1 MKALKAVLVWGWSP
15 ILITAVAVAYIYE
28 WPVEWQIEIIV
39 SLLIIILVIGLVVMT
54 VRAREQQQELKA
66 QKLKQLAGYF
76 NQRFMGNSSLS
87 IFSIINSLFRVD
99 NPQIW
104 DWARACD
111 MAQRIYNTWGSNF
124 IVRLESDT
132 RTGRFNSYLRQYL
145 NELWQL
151 NNHYY
156 EFIEQFCDIAQR
168 IEIPQETREQYRRFV
183 LEYNTFVG
191 DFQGN
196 IAELKK
202 TARTEIEPPSV
213 KPAKEL
219 STVPLTDA
227 GLKDKEEK
235 PSTPA
240 DNRGYYLQ

>member
-1 MKALKAVLVWGWSP
+1 MLKGLKAILVWGWSP
-15 ILITAVAVAYIYE
+15 IVITAVAVAYIYE

-39 SLLIIILVIGLVVMT
+39 SLLIVILIIGLVVMI
-54 VRAREQQQELKA
+54 VRAREQQQELKS

-87 IFSIINSLFRVD
+87 IFTIINSLFKVD

-111 MAQRIYNTWGSNF
+111 MAQRVFNTWCTNF
-124 IVRLESDT
+124 VIRLESDN
-132 RTGRFNSYLRQYL
+132 RTGKFNEYLRQYL
-145 NELWQL
+145 NELWQV

-156 EFIEQFCDIAQR
+156 EFIEQFCEIAQK
-168 IEIPQETREQYRRFV
+168 IEIPQETREQYNRFIV
-183 LEYNTFVG
+183 EYNTFVG
-191 DFQGN
+191 NFQEN
-196 IAELKK
+196 IAELKR

-213 KPAKEL
+213 KLAKEL
-219 STVPLTDA
+219 PVVVQSAAVKAETRTSP
-227 GLKDKEEK
+227 
-235 PSTPA
+235 PA